1 MRIFVTM
8 PFRRF
13 ARNERIKDTELRAT
27 IERAEAGLVDA
38 NLGGDLIKQR
48 VARPG
53 QGRSGGFRTIIAY
66 RRGKRSVFIHGFVK
80 SDRDNISAKELRE
93 LQDAAKVLLSLDDK
107 GIKKAVN
114 ERRLVEVT
122 NDG

>member
-1 MRIFVTM
+1 MRIFVTK

-27 IERAEAGLVDA
+27 IERAEVGLVDA
-38 NLGGDLIKQR
+38 SLGGDLIKQR

-53 QGRSGGFRTIIAY
+53 QGQSGGFRTVVAY
-66 RRGKRSVFIHGFVK
+66 RRGKRSVFIHGFAK
-80 SDRDNISAKELRE
+80 SDRDNIGARELRE

-107 GIKKAVN
+107 EIKKAIR
-114 ERRLVEVT
+114 ERRLIEVT
-122 NDG
+122 SDG